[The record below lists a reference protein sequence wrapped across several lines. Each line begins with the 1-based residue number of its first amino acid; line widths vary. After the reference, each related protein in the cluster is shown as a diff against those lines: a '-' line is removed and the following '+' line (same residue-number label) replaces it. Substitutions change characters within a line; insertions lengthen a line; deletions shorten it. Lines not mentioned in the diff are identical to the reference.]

1 MHQLLS
7 LCHHRTYNDAAY
19 ATVLTMAR
27 KTKAIFSP
35 EDRLVLL
42 GAYED
47 GMDGVGKEK
56 CEKLD
61 RTSVQLGKSSEE
73 VRVSV
78 IRKHGLKC
86 TTLL

>member
-1 MHQLLS
+1 
-7 LCHHRTYNDAAY
+7 
-19 ATVLTMAR
+19 MAR

-35 EDRLVLL
+35 EDKLVLL

-47 GMDGVGKEK
+47 GMDGVGK
-56 CEKLD
+56 EKLD

-86 TTLL
+86 TTLLVLHCVGGSKAPPRLYMP